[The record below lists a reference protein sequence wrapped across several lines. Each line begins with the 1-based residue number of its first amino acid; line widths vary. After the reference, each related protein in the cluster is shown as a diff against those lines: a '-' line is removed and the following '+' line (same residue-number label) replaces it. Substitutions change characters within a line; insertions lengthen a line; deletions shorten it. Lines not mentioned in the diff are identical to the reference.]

1 MSMPINESER
11 LPMNKLTR
19 NDLYSLEKYAE
30 VRPRFRSQVMAHK
43 KNRQVA
49 IGPNATLYF
58 EDRLTMQY
66 QVQEML
72 RIERIFEAGG
82 INDELE
88 AYNPLIPDGSN
99 WKATF
104 MVEFP
109 DVDERREA
117 LKRLK
122 GIETRVWARVAGY
135 EPVRPYADEDLE
147 REDEDK
153 TSSVHFLRFELT
165 PEMVK
170 AVKQGAAIAM
180 GIDHPA
186 YSHQLDPL
194 PQAVRDSLAQDL
206 SN

>member
-11 LPMNKLTR
+11 LSMNKLTR

-30 VRPRFRSQVMAHK
+30 VRPGFRSQVMAHK

-82 INDELE
+82 INDELD

-109 DVDERREA
+109 DVEERREA

-186 YSHQLDPL
+186 YTHQLDPL